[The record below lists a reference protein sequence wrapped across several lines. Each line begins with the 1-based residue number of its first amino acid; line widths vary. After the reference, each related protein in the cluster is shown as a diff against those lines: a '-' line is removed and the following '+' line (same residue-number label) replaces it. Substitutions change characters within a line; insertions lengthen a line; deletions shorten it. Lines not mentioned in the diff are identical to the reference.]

1 MKHFIVELNQVIG
14 TLKYFVSEY
23 KKLDSKTPEFLNC
36 PSWIAGHSAFGIYDM
51 ILRPLGSDFEFPENY
66 HTFFKTGSTRIPESE
81 YPKIEEILE
90 TLDKVVNE
98 AKKLIGNLS
107 GGEIGL
113 PKDLREEGFF
123 SIENLIT
130 HTIQDIAYH
139 NGQLSYLVRF
149 LNK

>member
-23 KKLDSKTPEFLNC
+23 EKLEVKTPKFLNC
-36 PSWIAGHSAFGIYDM
+36 PTWIIGHSAFGIYDM
-51 ILRPLGSDFEFPENY
+51 ILRPLGSDFEFPEDYYN
-66 HTFFKTGSTRIPESE
+66 FFKTGSVRIPESE
-81 YPKIEEILE
+81 YPKLEEILQ

-98 AKKLIGNLS
+98 AKKLIGNFS
-107 GGEIGL
+107 GGEIEL
-113 PKDLREEGFF
+113 PQDLKEEGFF

-139 NGQLSYLVRF
+139 NGQLSYLIRF